1 MTKYD
6 TYLCTHCG
14 RSFERRGKAH
24 GDPHDTPL
32 CPTCAKFLRLARFV
46 GWLLQRASN
55 LVYGAAGMV
64 RG

>member
-32 CPTCAKFLRLARFV
+32 CPTCVVLLGLARFV
-46 GWLLQRASN
+46 GRLLQGAVN
-55 LVYGAAGMV
+55 LGYGVV

>member
-32 CPTCAKFLRLARFV
+32 CPTCALLLRAARSI
-46 GWLLQRASN
+46 GRLLQGASD
-55 LVYGAAGMV
+55 LAFGAV